1 MSRNV
6 IWLPA
11 IFTVPLTP
19 KARFRV
25 TVKAGCWIPSSQ
37 VALKSGAGAPLTFT
51 PQTWGES
58 DGPAA
63 LAVAAS
69 VVPAHAAARASFLTY
84 PSLSDF
90 SMQL

>member
-1 MSRNV
+1 MPISH
-6 IWLPA
+6 
-11 IFTVPLTP
+11 
-19 KARFRV
+19 
-25 TVKAGCWIPSSQ
+25 
-37 VALKSGAGAPLTFT
+37 VALKAGTGASLTLT

-69 VVPAHAAARASFLTY
+69 TISAQAAARASFLTC

-90 SMQL
+90 SVQL